1 MIRADLLLRQ
11 VSGNLALRRIATTA
25 AVSTKGNFRNFFKNI
40 FKNIEMRTNFIT
52 KLDRKERSQ

>member
-40 FKNIEMRTNFIT
+40 FRNIKMRNFIT
-52 KLDRKERSQ
+52 RLKSRSTGNL

>member
-40 FKNIEMRTNFIT
+40 FKNIEMRNFIT

>member
-25 AVSTKGNFRNFFKNI
+25 AVSTKGNFRNFLKNI
-40 FKNIEMRTNFIT
+40 FRNIKMRNFIT
-52 KLDRKERSQ
+52 RLKSRSTGNL